1 MKLTDSPVAITLLVA
16 NVLISLWA
24 MFIRRDYYFYFAEKP
39 YEIVYN
45 RKYYQ
50 LITSAFLHADL
61 FHLMFNMLA
70 LFSFGTYLESFFS
83 SRLGPEI
90 GSLYFAIIY
99 FVSLLTGSLLTT
111 IFNFRNPQYIA
122 VGASGAISGI
132 IFSFIIFFPK
142 SQILVFFIP
151 IPAYMF
157 AFLYI
162 IISVIGMKNKFGN
175 IGHEAHLGGAIGGL
189 ITTFLLIDKS
199 FSIFLS
205 YFS

>member
-1 MKLTDSPVAITLLVA
+1 MKLVDSPVAVTLLVA

-24 MFIRRDYYFYFAEKP
+24 MFIRRDYYLYFSEKP
-39 YEIVYN
+39 YEIVY
-45 RKYYQ
+45 RKKYYQ

-61 FHLMFNMLA
+61 FHLMFNMIA

-83 SRLGPEI
+83 MKLGAEA

-111 IFNFRNPQYIA
+111 IFHFKNPHYIA

-132 IFSFIIFFPK
+132 IFSFILFFPK
-142 SQILVFFIP
+142 SQILVFFVP
-151 IPAYMF
+151 MPAYMF

-162 IISVIGMKNKFGN
+162 IISVVGMKNKFGN

-189 ITTFLLIDKS
+189 ITTFLLIEGS
-199 FSIFLS
+199 FSLFLS